1 MVRRDLARS
10 RAEAKRLIEAGK
22 VGVGLPGKPKASTT
36 VTEETLVELAEDDR
50 RWVSRGA
57 RKLLAA
63 LDSFPIEIPG
73 KRAID
78 IGASTGGFTEVLLH
92 RGARQ
97 VVAVDVG
104 TGQLAPSLK
113 RDSRVISIE
122 QTNIRDVSAVD
133 LGDPFAMV
141 VVDLSFIS
149 IRVVAPK
156 LHELAADEA
165 DLVVLVKPQYEV
177 QRSDLGKQGILRDV
191 TKRVKAVETVIT
203 AMNATG
209 LGCRGIIRSPI
220 EGSRGNIEYLLWCQ
234 RGARVELL
242 EVPS

>member
-1 MVRRDLARS
+1 
-10 RAEAKRLIEAGK
+10 
-22 VGVGLPGKPKASTT
+22 
-36 VTEETLVELAEDDR
+36 
-50 RWVSRGA
+50 
-57 RKLLAA
+57 
-63 LDSFPIEIPG
+63 
-73 KRAID
+73 
-78 IGASTGGFTEVLLH
+78 
-92 RGARQ
+92 